1 MPWVQSSYF
10 LIFWNSN
17 ATKINCFHG
26 LPEGIKRVFSSFER
40 EVKHFKTNP
49 KPREHFELADK
60 VEHAEIVFVI
70 TSVNDFFP
78 SD

>member
-1 MPWVQSSYF
+1 M
-10 LIFWNSN
+10 
-17 ATKINCFHG
+17 
-26 LPEGIKRVFSSFER
+26 PEGIKRVFSSFER

-78 SD
+78 SDKLFHFYKLFALTARKRSIVL